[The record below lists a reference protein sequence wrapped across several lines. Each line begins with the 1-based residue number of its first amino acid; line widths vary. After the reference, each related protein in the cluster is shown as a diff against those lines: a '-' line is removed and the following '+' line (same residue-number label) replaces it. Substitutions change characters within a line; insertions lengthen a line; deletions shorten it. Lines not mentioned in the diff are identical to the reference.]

1 MKTQKLKERKKTIE
15 DLKVKT
21 KSIKKSKTD
30 EKNLKMKT
38 LGTLKQRDLHQ
49 PNITHRSK
57 NLRH

>member
-38 LGTLKQRDLHQ
+38 LGTL
-49 PNITHRSK
+49 
-57 NLRH
+57 